1 MRNLQ
6 MMKLTVKEKMLFTAP
21 AQQEDTAAILKV
33 RFDAIHKIAPQYY
46 PPDMIHQWANEKR
59 WEDFIS
65 NPDGEIRIVVRTSD
79 EIIGFGAIIVAKKE
93 LRACY
98 VAPQCAGQG
107 IGSKVVAALEHIAK
121 QHNLKFL
128 ELDGSLNAER
138 FYLKN
143 GYHIVE
149 RREYVMRNSM
159 TMASVK
165 MKKILT

>member
-6 MMKLTVKEKMLFTAP
+6 MMKLTVKEKMLFAVP
-21 AQQEDTAAILKV
+21 AQPDDTAAIFKV
-33 RFDAIHKIAPQYY
+33 RFDAIHKISPQYY

-59 WEDFIS
+59 LEDFIS
-65 NPDGEIRIVVRTSD
+65 NPDDEIRIVVRMSD
-79 EIIGFGAIIVAKKE
+79 EIFGFGAIIVAKNE

-107 IGSKVVAALEHIAK
+107 IGSKIVAELEHIAK
-121 QHNLKFL
+121 QRNLKFL
-128 ELDGSLNAER
+128 ELDSPLNAER

-143 GYHIVE
+143 GYQIIE
-149 RREYVMRNSM
+149 RREYVMRNGM